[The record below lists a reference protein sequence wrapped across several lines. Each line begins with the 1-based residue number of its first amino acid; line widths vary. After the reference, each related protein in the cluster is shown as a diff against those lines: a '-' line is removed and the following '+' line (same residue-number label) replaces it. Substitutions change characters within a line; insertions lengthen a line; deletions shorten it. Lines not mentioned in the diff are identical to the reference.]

1 MSKAYK
7 VSSRVIQIGERKGE
21 TVYTVIPVSYGTLSA
36 DDVARQIAAESTACP
51 GDVKN
56 VLDRY
61 AYYVVE
67 NLKKGYSIELLGFG
81 KLYLRFITEK
91 SVTDEKKATAN
102 LVKSLVPAFR
112 PSFTINNGNRIY
124 DLIPDRI
131 QLVKFNA
138 GMTAEDSAGPDEDE
152 NGTTPDDGTSP
163 DDGSSSG
170 TGSGGDDNAGL

>member
-7 VSSRVIQIGERKGE
+7 VSARVIQIGERKGE
-21 TVYTVIPVSYGTLSA
+21 VVYTVSPVSYGTLKTE
-36 DDVARQIAAESTACP
+36 DVAKQIATESSATP

-81 KLYLRFITEK
+81 KLYLRFITSG
-91 SVTDEKKATAN
+91 SVTDEKKATAG

-112 PSFTINNGNRIY
+112 PSFSIINGNRVY
-124 DLIPDRI
+124 DLVPDKI
-131 QLVKFNA
+131 QLVKFQ
-138 GMTAEDSAGPDEDE
+138 GYVAEDSTEAEGDTD
-152 NGTTPDDGTSP
+152 TDAD
-163 DDGSSSG
+163 
-170 TGSGGDDNAGL
+170 TGESDNSGGSESNPL